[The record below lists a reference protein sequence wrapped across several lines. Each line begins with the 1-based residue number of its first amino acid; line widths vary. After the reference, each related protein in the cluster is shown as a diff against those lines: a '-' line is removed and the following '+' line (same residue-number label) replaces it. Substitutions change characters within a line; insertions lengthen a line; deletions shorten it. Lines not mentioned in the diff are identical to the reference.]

1 MKQLEWQTDFRKART
16 SMWPILLWSNDFTAI
31 GWYDWEEG
39 LWRNSD
45 TVFEQQVFTH
55 FIEVVSPI
63 PSKF

>member
-39 LWRNSD
+39 LWRNG
-45 TVFEQQVFTH
+45 VAIF
-55 FIEVVSPI
+55 
-63 PSKF
+63 